1 MSICKDCIH
10 YEICVPYVSPNES
23 FPEAE
28 GGCKCFKSKSEEYR
42 KGYEQAI
49 KDFAQ
54 RVEKYYNYNSFKVAP
69 ALVQYY
75 IRQIAKDLLQKLST
89 D

>member
-1 MSICKDCIH
+1 MQT
-10 YEICVPYVSPNES
+10 
-23 FPEAE
+23 
-28 GGCKCFKSKSEEYR
+28 EEYK

-54 RVEKYYNYNSFKVAP
+54 RVERYYNYNSFKITP

>member
-1 MSICKDCIH
+1 MLT
-10 YEICVPYVSPNES
+10 
-23 FPEAE
+23 
-28 GGCKCFKSKSEEYR
+28 EEYK
-42 KGYEQAI
+42 KGYEQGV

-75 IRQIAKDLLQKLST
+75 IRQIAKDLLQKLAT

>member
-1 MSICKDCIH
+1 MPSDIGKDLQNA
-10 YEICVPYVSPNES
+10 YNE
-23 FPEAE
+23 
-28 GGCKCFKSKSEEYR
+28 
-42 KGYEQAI
+42 GYEQAV

-54 RVEKYYNYNSFKVAP
+54 RVEKYYNYNSSKIAP